1 MNGIEIVSTGYA
13 KIEKT
18 LGNQQLE
25 QMVETSNEWIVS
37 RTGILKRHLSD
48 KSSAFLAIE
57 AAKKQLKI
65 KI

>member
-25 QMVETSNEWIVS
+25 QIMNGSFHERV
-37 RTGILKRHLSD
+37 
-48 KSSAFLAIE
+48 F
-57 AAKKQLKI
+57 
-65 KI
+65 